1 MFCMEYL
8 LLYNFLKPTMY
19 YCPPNAVRRLPRLD
33 PLIQNTYNK
42 TTMIEKVGFVY
53 ILASQ
58 KRGTLYVGV
67 TSDLKKR
74 IQEHKTKTYT
84 GFTEKYDVTLLIW
97 YEVFDSLVSALEA
110 EKK

>member
-1 MFCMEYL
+1 MKQSY
-8 LLYNFLKPTMY
+8 
-19 YCPPNAVRRLPRLD
+19 
-33 PLIQNTYNK
+33 
-42 TTMIEKVGFVY
+42 VY

-84 GFTEKYDVTLLIW
+84 GFTEKYDVTLLVW

-110 EKK
+110 EKKLKRYQRAWKIDLIEKTNPEWRDLSPGE